1 MISKAYALKV
11 AESAGNR
18 ISDYRLKMNGQDLDA
33 TDPWSTPVKDL
44 FWARILLKEAFLLID
59 RAR

>member
-11 AESAGNR
+11 AESAGER

-33 TDPWSTPVKDL
+33 IDPWSTSVKDL
-44 FWARILLKEAFLLID
+44 FWARVLLKEAITLID
-59 RAR
+59 KAR